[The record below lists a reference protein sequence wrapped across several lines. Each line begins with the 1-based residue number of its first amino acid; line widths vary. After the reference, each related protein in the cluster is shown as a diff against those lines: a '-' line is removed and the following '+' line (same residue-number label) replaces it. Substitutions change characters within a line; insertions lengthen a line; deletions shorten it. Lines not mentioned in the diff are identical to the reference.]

1 MFEIFRSARLRRLFL
16 CETVL
21 ILMVAVLSVRLRIG
35 GADEAAVADAWPY
48 WLEACIAGVSIPVA
62 VQLGMYYLGLY
73 SSSPL
78 GSRTQLLVRL
88 LMAHAIAGGALALL
102 YYLVPQYRVQRLA
115 LAMTMAI
122 SSWLLFS
129 LRFHFQEILY
139 TAAWRRRVLLLGTGA
154 LAQRIG
160 RDLLSR
166 PGSGFA
172 LTGFLSATV
181 LEPGTT
187 LLGRPLLGSLHELQA
202 VVERHQIDN
211 VVFAPDEQRG
221 LDWLML
227 PLIAVKLRGTAV
239 HTALQF
245 IEMLL
250 NCLPV
255 ELLRPSVVAFDT
267 GFQPSG
273 FGLTVKR
280 LVDVVLSVLA
290 LLVASPLMLLTAL
303 AIAVDSRGPL
313 FYRQQR
319 VGRRGILFVIY
330 KFRSMRVQRPGEKD
344 RLTDHNDD
352 RITRVGRFIRRHRLD
367 ELPQFFNVLLGHMS
381 LVGPRPEVLY
391 SVEEQRKAIPFYDQR
406 HAIKPGITSLGQV
419 RYGAATTNDEARE
432 RLKYDLYY
440 QKNMSLAFDLSILLD
455 TVKVVLLRAPA
466 PAERYLLG
474 VAGAGRSS
482 FWHSSRCSR
491 GEIPSAR

>member
-16 CETVL
+16 CETML
-21 ILMVAVLSVRLRIG
+21 ILMVSVLSVRLRIG
-35 GADEAAVADAWPY
+35 LGFTPANQTYEWPY
-48 WLEACIAGVSIPVA
+48 WLEACIAGGTIPVA
-62 VQLGMYYLGLY
+62 VQLAMYYLDLY
-73 SSSPL
+73 SSAPL
-78 GSRTQLLVRL
+78 ASRTQMLVRL
-88 LMAHAIAGGALALL
+88 LMAHALAGGALALL

-122 SSWLLFS
+122 STWLLFS
-129 LRFHFQEILY
+129 LRFHFEQILY
-139 TAAWRRRVLLLGTGA
+139 TGTWRRRVLLLGTGS

-166 PGSGFA
+166 PGSGFELA
-172 LTGFLSATV
+172 GFLSATP

-202 VVERHQIDN
+202 VVDRHQIDN

-227 PLIAVKLRGTAV
+227 QLISVKLRGTSV
-239 HTALQF
+239 HTAQQF
-245 IEMLL
+245 IEALL
-250 NCLPV
+250 YCLPV

-267 GFQPSG
+267 GFQPTQ
-273 FGLTVKR
+273 FALTVKR
-280 LVDVVLSVLA
+280 LCDVVLSLLA
-290 LLVASPLMLLTAL
+290 LLVAAPIMLLTAL
-303 AIAVDSRGPL
+303 AVAVDSPGPVL
-313 FYRQQR
+313 YRQQR
-319 VGRRGILFVIY
+319 VGRGGSLFTIF
-330 KFRSMRVQRPGEKD
+330 KFRSMRVQRPGEKE
-344 RLTDHNDD
+344 RLTDRNDQ
-352 RITRVGRFIRRHRLD
+352 RITRVGRFIRLHRLD
-367 ELPQFFNVLLGHMS
+367 ELPQFFNVVLGDMS

-419 RYGAATTNDEARE
+419 RYGSATTNDEARE

-455 TVKVVLLRAPA
+455 TVKVVLLRT
-466 PAERYLLG
+466 
-474 VAGAGRSS
+474 GAR
-482 FWHSSRCSR
+482 
-491 GEIPSAR
+491 

>member
-35 GADEAAVADAWPY
+35 AAEEAAAILDSWPY
-48 WLEACIAGVSIPVA
+48 WVEACIAGVSIPVA
-62 VQLGMYYLGLY
+62 VQLGMYYLDLY

-78 GSRTQLLVRL
+78 TSRTQLLVRL
-88 LMAHAIAGGALALL
+88 TMAHAIAGGALALL

-122 SSWLLFS
+122 STWLLFS
-129 LRFHFQEILY
+129 LRFHFQEILF
-139 TAAWRRRVLLLGTGA
+139 TDSWRRRVLLLGTGS
-154 LAQRIG
+154 LAQRIA

-166 PGSGFA
+166 PGSGFELA
-172 LTGFLSATV
+172 GFLSATA
-181 LEPGTT
+181 LDPGTT
-187 LLGRPLLGSLHELQA
+187 LLGRPLLGSLQELRA
-202 VVERHQIDN
+202 VVERHQIDD

-221 LDWLML
+221 MDWLML
-227 PLIAVKLRGTAV
+227 PLIAVKLSGTAV

-245 IEMLL
+245 IESLL

-267 GFQPSG
+267 GFQPSRII
-273 FGLTVKR
+273 LTVKR
-280 LVDVVLSVLA
+280 GGDVLLSILA
-290 LLVASPLMLLTAL
+290 LLMVSPIMLITAL
-303 AIAVDSRGPL
+303 AIKIDSRGPI

-319 VGRRGILFVIY
+319 VGRAGKLFTIF
-330 KFRSMRVQRPGEKD
+330 KFRSMRVQLPGEKD
-344 RLTDHNDD
+344 RLTARNDD
-352 RITRVGRFIRRHRLD
+352 RITRLGRFIRLHRID
-367 ELPQFFNVLLGHMS
+367 ELPQFFNVVLGDMS

-455 TVKVVLLRAPA
+455 TVKVVLL
-466 PAERYLLG
+466 G
-474 VAGAGRSS
+474 TGAR
-482 FWHSSRCSR
+482 
-491 GEIPSAR
+491 